1 LKRHLV
7 KWSGQFGQLTTP
19 IEEHAMADR
28 LKGKRALV
36 TAAAQGM
43 GRAAVE
49 AFVREGARVIATDV
63 RTELLDAAF
72 ASNAAVQR
80 EKLDVLDDNAVRAF
94 VEKTGA
100 VDVLFNCAGWVHQG
114 TLLECSVEDWDR
126 SFDLNV
132 RSMFVMCK
140 AMVPKMIAAGGG
152 VIVNMASVLGAR
164 KAAVNRLAYASSK
177 AAVEGFTRALAID
190 HVKQGIRVN
199 CVCPG
204 TVDTPSL
211 GDRINAFKDPVQAR
225 RDFVARQPM
234 GRLATA
240 EEIAETFVYLA
251 SDESSFM
258 TGQALFVDGGMSL

>member
-1 LKRHLV
+1 
-7 KWSGQFGQLTTP
+7 
-19 IEEHAMADR
+19 MADR

-49 AFVREGARVIATDV
+49 AFAREGARVVATD
-63 RTELLDAAF
+63 REGALLNAAF
-72 ASNAAVQR
+72 AGAERVECKR
-80 EKLDVLDDNAVRAF
+80 LDVLDDAAVRAF
-94 VEKTGA
+94 VEDTGA
-100 VDVLFNCAGWVHQG
+100 VDILFNCAGWVHQG
-114 TLLECSVEDWDR
+114 SIFECSIEDWDR

-132 RSMFVMCK
+132 RSMFVMTK
-140 AMVPKMIAAGGG
+140 AMLPLMIAAGGG
-152 VIVNMASVLGAR
+152 VILNMASVLGAR
-164 KAAVNRLAYASSK
+164 KAAPNRLAYAASK

-211 GDRINAFKDPVQAR
+211 GERIKAFADPVQAR
-225 RDFVARQPM
+225 RDFIARQPM

-240 EEIAETFVYLA
+240 AEIAETFVYLV
-251 SDESSFM
+251 SEESSFM